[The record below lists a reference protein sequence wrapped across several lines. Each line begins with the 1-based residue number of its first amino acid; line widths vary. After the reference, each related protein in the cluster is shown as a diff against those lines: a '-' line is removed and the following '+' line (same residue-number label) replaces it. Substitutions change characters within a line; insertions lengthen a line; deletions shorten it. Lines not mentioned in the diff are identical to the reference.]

1 MIKRIALIAS
11 LSAFILSCS
20 TTYSV
25 RLLKPAEVNLAPIK
39 KVAVMDFRFKGGWDN
54 KKKPNTIP
62 GVAVEI
68 LKKHLGIKHKLH
80 YPGKAVSGRLITDL
94 VQNGHYTVVE
104 RNQLQKVMAEQQLS
118 LSGAVDENQ
127 AVQIGKLAG
136 VEALI
141 LGSGGYTIKDI
152 GKWEEKKIKDEND
165 QERKVKVYKAIRKVD
180 LQLTYRIVN
189 VTTGEIMASRNLTWA
204 NYTESG
210 SKARYSDFAVDSI
223 KANAIRNI
231 PAWRPI
237 VDRLVGRTT
246 AQIVKQIAPHYVVR
260 RKKIENGK
268 TPGMKAAIKY
278 VKRNMWDDAKQSW
291 EMVLQDRSEKAAKD
305 HVSARYNLGIY
316 YEINDDLDKAEQLFD
331 QCFKQ
336 SGKDKYLNAKANVQR
351 RRIELQKLEEQIN
364 E

>member
-1 MIKRIALIAS
+1 M
-11 LSAFILSCS
+11 
-20 TTYSV
+20 
-25 RLLKPAEVNLAPIK
+25 
-39 KVAVMDFRFKGGWDN
+39 
-54 KKKPNTIP
+54 
-62 GVAVEI
+62 
-68 LKKHLGIKHKLH
+68 
-80 YPGKAVSGRLITDL
+80 
-94 VQNGHYTVVE
+94 
-104 RNQLQKVMAEQQLS
+104 QKVMVEQKLS

-141 LGSGGYTIKDI
+141 LGGGGYTIKDI

-165 QERKVKVYKAIRKVD
+165 QERKVPMYKAIRKVD

-189 VTTGEIMASRNLTWA
+189 VTTGEIIASRNLTWS
-204 NYTESG
+204 NYSESG
-210 SKARYSDFAVDSI
+210 STARYSDFATDSI

-231 PAWRPI
+231 PAWKPI
-237 VDRLVGRTT
+237 VDRLVSRTT

-268 TPGMKAAIKY
+268 SPGMKAAIKY

-336 SGKDKYLNAKANVQR
+336 SGKDKYLNAKANVQN
-351 RRIELQKLEEQIN
+351 RRIELQRLDEQIN